1 MTSMHYWG
9 DRHLSLHA
17 CYCRDLP
24 IPPNVDVIKVYPP
37 VREMEGRAN
46 STAQML
52 APYVEHR
59 AWIKKIKRRER
70 EKREIF
76 LKRDCWE
83 TPLFLRHGAPSPT
96 NLTKLKPFE
105 HTV

>member
-1 MTSMHYWG
+1 MVPSKCLLLQGSPYPTQCG
-9 DRHLSLHA
+9 
-17 CYCRDLP
+17 CYKS
-24 IPPNVDVIKVYPP
+24 VPP

-76 LKRDCWE
+76 LKRDC
-83 TPLFLRHGAPSPT
+83 
-96 NLTKLKPFE
+96 
-105 HTV
+105 